1 MPEGLPS
8 NFGIDAATMKALG
21 SLGGM
26 DPKTMKANG
35 LDPALLKSL
44 GLTGGSKP
52 PTSGVPGLP
61 HGLQPGLSL
70 QQARMEG
77 LDNDTLK
84 LLANGDA
91 AAMQKLMTNPAAAG
105 LMGLDP
111 RMMGLDAQTMAA
123 LMAGQDPTKLMSAQS
138 NAMSQANKQMEQAV
152 LKQLG
157 LDAQTVQAMQQQ
169 QLQQQQLAQ
178 MGMFGLGG
186 MDPKMLQM
194 MGMPQM
200 DQKYLQGLQGIEQS
214 ILQQSMGYL
223 GNNLFQNCNKNGIIE
238 RYQIF

>member
-1 MPEGLPS
+1 
-8 NFGIDAATMKALG
+8 
-21 SLGGM
+21 
-26 DPKTMKANG
+26 
-35 LDPALLKSL
+35 
-44 GLTGGSKP
+44 
-52 PTSGVPGLP
+52 
-61 HGLQPGLSL
+61 
-70 QQARMEG
+70 
-77 LDNDTLK
+77 
-84 LLANGDA
+84 
-91 AAMQKLMTNPAAAG
+91 
-105 LMGLDP
+105 
-111 RMMGLDAQTMAA
+111 MMGLDAQTMAA
-123 LMAGQDPTKLMSAQS
+123 LMAGQDPNKLMSAQS

-200 DQKYLQGLQGIEQS
+200 DQKYLQGLQGIEQQ

-223 GNNLFQNCNKNGIIE
+223 GNMPGGLDAATMQQILGGAGAKGAVSKKGSTPRKGGGAAQQSLPQTSIPNLDILRQQEQLLLQMTGAAGMKPDLSAQELQALLAQQMGAANAGVRKKKD
-238 RYQIF
+238 